1 MSSVEPEAQLLH
13 YRIINKVG
21 EGGMGQVYRAEDTK
35 LGRYVALKLLTPE
48 ATRDQTAKRRLLA
61 EAQSASV
68 LNHPNIVTI
77 HAIEEV
83 DDLNFIVMEFVE
95 GETLT
100 SHLANNGALPLPS
113 LVDIGIQVADALD
126 AAHAIGLIHRDIKPA
141 NILITPKGVAKVT
154 DFGLAKQV
162 RMTTDE

>member
-1 MSSVEPEAQLLH
+1 MSSVEPERVLLH
-13 YRIINKVG
+13 YRIISKIG

-48 ATRDQTAKRRLLA
+48 ATSDQTARRRLMA

-83 DDLNFIVMEFVE
+83 DGLDFIVMELVE

-100 SHLANNGALPLPS
+100 SHL
-113 LVDIGIQVADALD
+113 
-126 AAHAIGLIHRDIKPA
+126 
-141 NILITPKGVAKVT
+141 
-154 DFGLAKQV
+154 
-162 RMTTDE
+162 